1 MKSLEPEALSGLL
14 SGLFPDRLGIE
25 WIEAGADRVRARMT
39 VSRALC
45 TVGDVLHGG
54 AIMALADTMGAVGT
68 FVNLPQGART
78 TTIDSST
85 KFIAAAPL
93 GSVVEAECT
102 ALHRGRTTMVWQ
114 TMIRGLDDRLCAV
127 VTQTQLVLPG
137 A

>member
-1 MKSLEPEALSGLL
+1 MNGLEPQALTGLL
-14 SGLFPDRLGIE
+14 SGLFPDTLGIE
-25 WIEAGADRVRARMT
+25 WIEAGAERVRARMQ
-39 VSRALC
+39 VRRALC

-54 AIMALADTMGAVGT
+54 ALMALADTMGAVGT
-68 FVNLPQGART
+68 FVNLPPGRRT

-85 KFIAAAPL
+85 KFIAAAAL

-114 TMIRGLDDRLCAV
+114 TMIRGGDGRLCAV
-127 VTQTQLVLPG
+127 VTQSQLVLPG